1 LEDSEENAYYMK
13 IEGIITED
21 LGNGLYAVDLDNGLD
36 VVAHTSGSLR
46 RNYIK
51 ILPADRVKIE
61 LSTYDLDKGRIIQRF
76 GREQALTIEL

>member
-1 LEDSEENAYYMK
+1 MK

>member
-1 LEDSEENAYYMK
+1 MEDSEENAYYMK